1 VILAVSK
8 LHGSPRGLQ
17 SHLRSHSRRAK
28 KGSRFVVSRSTTP
41 VPSADATKR
50 LKGPARPT
58 APLVR
63 TSAIE
68 FNPEI
73 SPNGRYMAY
82 QSNESGR
89 EAIYVRPF
97 PRVDEGRW
105 EVSAAGGTRPVWA
118 RNGRELFYV
127 DLADTLISVPVQ
139 TSGTM
144 FVAGRPV
151 KLFETGSG
159 ASLTST
165 RDFDVAPDG
174 ERFLMIKENVARN
187 TTPPGMVVVER
198 WFELL
203 NARLP
208 GRH

>member
-1 VILAVSK
+1 
-8 LHGSPRGLQ
+8 
-17 SHLRSHSRRAK
+17 
-28 KGSRFVVSRSTTP
+28 
-41 VPSADATKR
+41 
-50 LKGPARPT
+50 
-58 APLVR
+58 
-63 TSAIE
+63 
-68 FNPEI
+68 
-73 SPNGRYMAY
+73 
-82 QSNESGR
+82 
-89 EAIYVRPF
+89 
-97 PRVDEGRW
+97 
-105 EVSAAGGTRPVWA
+105 VSAAGGTRPVWA

-127 DLADTLISVPVQ
+127 DLADTMISVPVQ
-139 TSGTM
+139 TSGGK

-187 TTPPGMVVVER
+187 TRPPGMVVVEH

-208 GRH
+208 RGR